1 MKYRLP
7 RAFERLERALNQLGT
22 RLGEHLDGY
31 IAGNFVLFDE
41 VTHKVEVWLRGCW
54 EADLNFLKANFTN
67 SANIFFFCSTD
78 IGSIRA

>member
-7 RAFERLERALNQLGT
+7 RSFKRLERALNQLRT

-31 IAGNFVLFDE
+31 IVGNFVLFDE

-54 EADLNFLKANFTN
+54 EADLNFLKANFHQQ
-67 SANIFFFCSTD
+67 CEHLLLLLD
-78 IGSIRA
+78 